1 MRIKSLARILS
12 SILGPVIFGL
22 ALWSISIELRGYN
35 FEDLLDGIE
44 RIQRSQLLQACLL
57 TWISYAA
64 VSCYD
69 LISFRYIE
77 SELAF
82 PKIALAGFIT
92 YAISPTV
99 GFPFLTAGAL
109 RYRLYSTWGISAG
122 QVAQVIL
129 FSNLS
134 LWVGLFSVAGLSLL
148 LTSSPIPEELNIPFS
163 SLRPLGGICVLITV
177 IYLVLCRLTST
188 PIQFRSYIF
197 HFPSLKIALAQIL
210 IFAIDWGAA
219 AVALYS
225 LFSFS
230 FQLSYLEFFGA
241 YVISMVAGMISTIP
255 GGLGVFETIMI
266 FFLSAFLSNPV
277 ILGTILIFRLIY
289 YLIPLGIALLLL
301 GGVEIYERLQ
311 PSQH

>member
-22 ALWSISIELRGYN
+22 ALWSIAIELRGYN
-35 FEDLLDGIE
+35 FEDVLDGIE
-44 RIQRSQLLQACLL
+44 RIEAGQLLQAFLL
-57 TWISYAA
+57 TWISYGA

-109 RYRLYSTWGISAG
+109 RYRLYSTWGVTAG

-134 LWVGLFSVAGLSLL
+134 LWVGLFAIGGLSLS
-148 LTSSPIPEELNIPFS
+148 LTSSPIPEALEVPFH
-163 SLRPLGGICVLITV
+163 SLQPLGGICILITA
-177 IYLVLCRLTST
+177 IYLLLCQRVNS
-188 PIQFRSYIF
+188 PIQWPSYTF
-197 HFPSLKIALAQIL
+197 HFPSLQIALAQIL
-210 IFAIDWGAA
+210 TFAVDWGAA
-219 AVALYS
+219 SAALYS

-230 FQLSYLEFFGA
+230 DQLSYLEFFGA
-241 YVISMVAGMISTIP
+241 YVIGMVAGLISTVP

-266 FFLSAFLSNPV
+266 FFLSTFLPNPV

-289 YLIPLGIALLLL
+289 YIIPLGVAILFL
-301 GGVEIYERLQ
+301 GGFEIYQRLQ
-311 PSQH
+311 PSQQ